1 MFGVKL
7 LFEEVLE
14 VVWSVDVVVFV
25 GGLIGDVEG
34 EEMMVN
40 YLGFV
45 GGDCIDLCLFVIQCV
60 LLEVLYVIGKLVVV
74 VLIGGLVLVVEW
86 VQENLFVILMVW
98 YLG

>member
-1 MFGVKL
+1 MIFEYFDVECDVVVWFGWCMFGVKL

-45 GGDCIDLCLFVIQCV
+45 GGDCIDLCLFVI
-60 LLEVLYVIGKLVVV
+60 
-74 VLIGGLVLVVEW
+74 
-86 VQENLFVILMVW
+86 
-98 YLG
+98 